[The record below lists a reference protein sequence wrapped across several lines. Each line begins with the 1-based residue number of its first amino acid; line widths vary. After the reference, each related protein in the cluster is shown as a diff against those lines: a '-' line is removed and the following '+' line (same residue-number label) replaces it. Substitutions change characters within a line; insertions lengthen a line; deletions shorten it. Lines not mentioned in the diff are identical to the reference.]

1 MNTVAGTSRKA
12 RRVWL
17 TDTVGRWNR
26 SCDTGSDPQFGRT
39 LMLQPVAEPPFYA
52 VELSPSMLNTQGGP
66 RRNEKGQIVRPDG
79 TPIPRLYSAGE
90 LGSIYSYLYQ
100 GTGNIGECLAFGRV
114 SGRNAAAETRWE

>member
-1 MNTVAGTSRKA
+1 MRDTTRISAA
-12 RRVWL
+12 R
-17 TDTVGRWNR
+17 
-26 SCDTGSDPQFGRT
+26 
-39 LMLQPVAEPPFYA
+39 LMLAPIAEPPFYA

-100 GTGNIGECLAFGRV
+100 GTGNIGECLAFGRI
-114 SGRNAAAETRWE
+114 SGRNAAAEAAVEAT